1 MAARL
6 LLAIVP
12 LLALSTTALPL
23 ASAAPQPGP
32 ITLQSIRFYSGKN
45 FQFNGC
51 TVRGPEQREFPNT
64 TNHIYSY
71 ITFSDWE
78 GQHTDRDQWYSP
90 DGTLYEQ
97 SDPFVHTD
105 NGPES
110 DCGQL
115 TVQGTSAAQLV
126 GIWTYRLI
134 VDGQVAASR
143 KFTITRT
150 SGPVSVASVQFFM
163 GRNFNYK
170 ECTPAGASQTVFPN
184 WTKRINDLVTYSDWQ
199 GTHFAR
205 DRYYGPVGQFYD
217 QSAGYSYTGRG
228 PTTDCGYL
236 SIAGFKAARLVGTWT
251 MQLVIDGRVRA
262 TERFIIT
269 RGGARPVPVSFAI
282 TQFYTANAQR
292 QHSNTFRVGQRVFVE
307 IKFAVSNVRGAQSA
321 SISASFEAPAGGSWK
336 SQQVN
341 TYRIPVVNGV
351 NSFENSF
358 PINSAAFGRIR
369 LVEGVTIGATF
380 HQAQPIIIY
389 LRR

>member
-1 MAARL
+1 MAAGL
-6 LLAIVP
+6 LLAIAS
-12 LLALSTTALPL
+12 LATASITAPPIV
-23 ASAAPQPGP
+23 SAAPLPGP
-32 ITLQSIRFYSGKN
+32 ITLQSIKFYSGKN

-51 TVRGPEQREFPNT
+51 NVRGPEQHVFPNT
-64 TNHIYSY
+64 VKHIYSY
-71 ITFSDWE
+71 LTFSDWE

-90 DGTLYEQ
+90 NRKLYEQ
-97 SDPFVHTD
+97 SDPYVHTD

-126 GIWTYRLI
+126 GTWTYRLI

-143 KFTITRT
+143 SFTITRT
-150 SGPVSVASVQFFM
+150 SGPVSVASIQFFM
-163 GRNFNYK
+163 GRNFNYQ
-170 ECTPAGASQTVFPN
+170 ECTPAGASQKVFPN
-184 WTKRINDLVTYSDWQ
+184 WTKRVNDLTTYSSWQ

-205 DRYYGPVGQFYD
+205 DRYYSPDGQFYD
-217 QSAGYSYTGRG
+217 QTAGYSYTGRG
-228 PTTDCGYL
+228 PTTACGYL
-236 SIAGFKAARLVGTWT
+236 SIAGYKAARLVGTWT

-262 TERFIIT
+262 TVRFIIA

-307 IKFAVSNVRGAQSA
+307 IKFSVKNLRGAQSA
-321 SISASFEAPAGGSWK
+321 SISASFEAPAGGGWK
-336 SQQVN
+336 SEQVN

-380 HQAQPIIIY
+380 HQAQPVIIY